1 MNLVAPRH
9 RRIVVLGNG
18 PSLRG
23 FDLTSLKSVDALGMN
38 AAYRFWERIGW
49 YPAHYVCLDD
59 QLIESHADAIHD
71 MVVTGKVQTAFLI
84 TRILDFHPDLAGR
97 DNVFFLESF
106 NRTRQGRV
114 AHRGVPFVDALPFR
128 ESDPSKVTTGAYAI
142 RYAAHLGYD
151 DIAVLG
157 VDLRYVEVLPEA
169 RRGEGIRLEMVSTP
183 RHNPNYFFDDYQRA
197 GDKFNVPNPSSHAR
211 NLHVAAFEVLAND
224 MVQFGWS
231 ARVWNANRQSVL
243 HDKAIF
249 PFAEIGGFIRPRSL
263 GAVVVPTTTRELPRV
278 MANLAAWDH
287 PRLAPSTGAL
297 APDRRPDLIV
307 VFGGEEDDGVRQQ
320 ILGAFGATRHVRQ
333 AFASV
338 QVCFIGLSRH
348 LDYYERDYTRKVG
361 GRGFKSGP
369 NEQFFE
375 TMELMAGQHD
385 FIFYME
391 ADCVPLRQGWLDR
404 VRALAEGDP
413 ESWVIGGLYRGD
425 EPIDDR
431 FFLHLNGNALYR
443 VGDPGFME
451 FVRRWWRPTL
461 YEHLESADKRM
472 AYDCLL
478 SQVLSDARPSERNG
492 AWQLFQNLGH
502 RLRASGVIQ
511 NISGAADRACDPA
524 ETVRRLLVEHDETYL
539 VHGASFV
546 DALHA
551 ALAAYAAQPG
561 AGFAWSEVLGEVAGT
576 VVLPPWEQAV
586 ERTLPRLLVI
596 DATAIGS
603 RSATGQIK
611 ELFLRG
617 WPRDR
622 LLQVLDTP
630 HGPHLKAFTPGLAPP
645 PAGDLDAIVA
655 ACEAFDPQVI
665 YMRPTD
671 AMPMFAV
678 LQALQRRARRPLL
691 VHMMDD
697 WPERSRF
704 EAPTAFAALDTALRE
719 AIACAHGCLSI
730 SGAMSVVYRERYA
743 AHFVPLANGV
753 DVGAVPTHDHDA
765 RGPVSGERPFVVRYM
780 GGLARDMTF
789 DSVVDVA
796 RAVSRLSARMPVRME
811 VCTMPWYRDEAAAA
825 LSGLAGVSLHDL
837 VDAEHYPA
845 LLADS
850 DALVIAYNFDEP
862 TRRYVGLSLANK
874 LPECLASGVPLL
886 AYGPETIATIDELA
900 KAGCAC
906 LVTRRDPAA
915 LEAAIRSLVESAT
928 RCRELGEAGR
938 QHVAEHR
945 SDQRAIEG
953 FRSAVRRAMLRFQR
967 QQQETKEA
975 GTEASRLATPAST
988 RYATVA
994 RSAPAALAPRT
1005 VGSATTFAEANRML
1019 RAGQFAQALACYR
1032 RLHQER
1038 PLPVYA
1044 QNAKLAEALL
1054 AATRRDTTGETS

>member
-1 MNLVAPRH
+1 MNPITSRQG
-9 RRIVVLGNG
+9 RIVVLGNG

-84 TRILDFHPDLAGR
+84 TRILDFHPDLVGR

-106 NRTRQGRV
+106 NRTRHGRV
-114 AHRGVPFVDALPFR
+114 AHRGVPFIDALPFR

-142 RYAAHLGYD
+142 RYAAYLGYGE
-151 DIAVLG
+151 IAVLG

-169 RRGEGIRLEMVSTP
+169 KRGEGIKLQMVSTP
-183 RHNPNYFFDDYQRA
+183 RRNPNYFFDDYQRA
-197 GDKFNVPNPSSHAR
+197 GDKFNVPNPTSHAR

-224 MVQFGWS
+224 AVQFGWS
-231 ARVWNANRQSVL
+231 AKVWNGNRRSVL

-249 PFAEIGGFIRPRSL
+249 PYLDIGSFIRPRCL
-263 GAVVVPTTTRELPRV
+263 GAVVVPTTTRELARV
-278 MANLAAWDH
+278 MANLAAWDR
-287 PRLAPSTGAL
+287 PRLAPSTGAI
-297 APDRRPDLIV
+297 ASERRPDLIV
-307 VFGGEEDDGVRQQ
+307 VFSGEEDDRIRQQ
-320 ILGAFGATRHVRQ
+320 IVGAFGETQNVRR

-338 QVCFIGLSRH
+338 QVRFIGLSRQI
-348 LDYYERDYTRKVG
+348 DYYERDYTRTVG

-375 TMELMAGQHD
+375 TMELMAGVHD

-391 ADCVPLRQGWLDR
+391 TDCVPLRQGWLDR

-443 VGDPGFME
+443 VGDPAFME
-451 FVRRWWRPTL
+451 FIRRWWRPTL
-461 YEHLESADKRM
+461 YEHLESSDKRM
-472 AYDCLL
+472 AYDCML
-478 SQVLSDARPSERNG
+478 SHVLSDARPSQRNS
-492 AWQLFQNLGH
+492 AWQLFQSLGH

-551 ALAAYAAQPG
+551 AIESHAAQPNV
-561 AGFAWSEVLGEVAGT
+561 GFAWSDALGEIAGAAAP
-576 VVLPPWEQAV
+576 PPWEQAL
-586 ERTLPRLLVI
+586 ERTLPRVLVI

-603 RSATGQIK
+603 RSATGQLK

-617 WPRDR
+617 WPRER

-630 HGPHLKAFTPGLAPP
+630 KGPQLKRFTPGMVPL
-645 PAGDLDAIVA
+645 AGDIDAIVA
-655 ACEAFDPQVI
+655 TCEAFDPQVI

-671 AMPMFAV
+671 SIGMFAV
-678 LQALQRRARRPLL
+678 QQALQRRARRPLL

-697 WPERSRF
+697 WPERSRLEAPKEF
-704 EAPTAFAALDTALRE
+704 EALDAALRE
-719 AIACAHGCLSI
+719 AIANAQGCLSI
-730 SGAMSVVYRERYA
+730 SGAMSVAYRERYG

-753 DVGAVPTHDHDA
+753 DVDAVPTYDHDA
-765 RGPVSGERPFVVRYM
+765 RSPVTDERPFVIRYM

-796 RAVSRLSARMPVRME
+796 RAVSRLSTVLPVRME

-825 LSGLAGVSLHDL
+825 LGGLAGVSLHDL
-837 VDAEHYPA
+837 VDAERYPA
-845 LLADS
+845 LLANS
-850 DALVIAYNFDEP
+850 DALVIAYNFDERS
-862 TRRYVGLSLANK
+862 RRYVGLSLANK
-874 LPECLASGVPLL
+874 LPECLASGAPLL

-906 LVTRRDPAA
+906 LVTRRDPVA
-915 LEAAIRSLVESAT
+915 LEAAIRSLVESTT

-938 QHVAEHR
+938 RHVAEER
-945 SDQRAIEG
+945 SERRAIEG
-953 FRSAVRRAMLRFQR
+953 FRSAIRRAMLRFRR
-967 QQQETKEA
+967 QHGVKEA
-975 GTEASRLATPAST
+975 LAEANPQVAPVLTPCTKITRSAASALATGP
-988 RYATVA
+988 
-994 RSAPAALAPRT
+994 
-1005 VGSATTFAEANRML
+1005 ATTFAQANQML
-1019 RAGQFAQALACYR
+1019 RAGHFDQALDCYR
-1032 RLHQER
+1032 RLHRER
-1038 PLPVYA
+1038 PLLVYA
-1044 QNAKLAEALL
+1044 QNAKLAETLL
-1054 AATRRDTTGETS
+1054 EASRREATGKPS